1 MKILKVLIIT
11 LLLIQC
17 DLYSQKIISNKS
29 DTLIGYT
36 LVQNDFII
44 KGLKQ
49 WKYYKI
55 ADSICEKQN
64 QNNVEIIKKQQLIIK
79 NDSIDK
85 SDFKK
90 IIKNNN
96 EFLLIKDN
104 KITQL
109 TEALSTAKQDIKFQ
123 KVYKWTAIIVGGIVT
138 TYVTYKYI
146 TK

>member
-1 MKILKVLIIT
+1 M
-11 LLLIQC
+11 
-17 DLYSQKIISNKS
+17 
-29 DTLIGYT
+29 
-36 LVQNDFII
+36 
-44 KGLKQ
+44 
-49 WKYYKI
+49 

-64 QNNVEIIKKQQLIIK
+64 QNNIEIIKKQQLIIK

-90 IIKNNN
+90 IIKNKN

-104 KITQL
+104 QITQL
-109 TEALSTAKQDIKFQ
+109 IEALSTAKQDIKFQ

-138 TYVTYKYI
+138 TFVTYKYI